1 MKRCLRG
8 GGGGGGGGVHGEG
21 GCTGRLGARGGW
33 VHGEVGCRRRFGYSG
48 QVRVCESGCRWVRG
62 IAPLCELQRL
72 ALVSKIPAVCRR
84 PPP

>member
-8 GGGGGGGGVHGEG
+8 GGGGGRGGGG
-21 GCTGRLGARGGW
+21 GGGARGGG